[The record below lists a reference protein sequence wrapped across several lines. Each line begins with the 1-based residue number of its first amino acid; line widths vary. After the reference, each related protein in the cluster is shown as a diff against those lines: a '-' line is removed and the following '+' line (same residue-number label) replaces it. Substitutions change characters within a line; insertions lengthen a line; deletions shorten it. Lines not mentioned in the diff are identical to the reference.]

1 MTTFDANLNRRISG
15 GEKFV
20 ISLGLL
26 DQGTFSDYRNGTY
39 QAGGLLRTCTRPMLC
54 SDDLSPRAACKY
66 ERSP

>member
-26 DQGTFSDYRNGTY
+26 SQGTFSDYRNGTY
-39 QAGGLLRTCTRPMLC
+39 QAGGLLRTCDVVFRH
-54 SDDLSPRAACKY
+54 LSPRPVSKH
-66 ERSP
+66 ERSPTI